1 MEPKQVQTV
10 KKAVWFEWML
20 SWASVGQSCSA
31 LDVLGHLDLQV
42 LVLIEVARSI
52 SGFLGAKPGTPN
64 LPEKGG
70 ILLLPAEPEGWGD
83 RSEQEPYCVCA
94 GSG

>member
-1 MEPKQVQTV
+1 MGETAALLGEKEVVQSGLWGGMGPKQVQTV

-42 LVLIEVARSI
+42 LILI
-52 SGFLGAKPGTPN
+52 
-64 LPEKGG
+64 
-70 ILLLPAEPEGWGD
+70 
-83 RSEQEPYCVCA
+83 
-94 GSG
+94 